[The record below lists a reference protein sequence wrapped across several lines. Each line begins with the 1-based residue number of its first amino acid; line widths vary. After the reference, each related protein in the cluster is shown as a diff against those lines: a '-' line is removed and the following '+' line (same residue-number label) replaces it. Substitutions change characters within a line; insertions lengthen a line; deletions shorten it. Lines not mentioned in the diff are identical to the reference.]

1 MIEALDPARCT
12 SCNICVRVCPTNV
25 FSPQPGGTPRIARQL
40 DCQTCFLCE
49 VYCPEDALFVSP
61 LADSCV
67 PADEAAAGCRSMRVL
82 TVPRWA
88 GAADVRPRRK
98 TAATRCSRWCSVSSR
113 RSARPALGAPP

>member
-49 VYCPEDALFVSP
+49 AYCPEDALFVSP

-67 PADEAAAGCRSMRVL
+67 PADEAAARLPVH
-82 TVPRWA
+82 A
-88 GAADVRPRRK
+88 GAYR
-98 TAATRCSRWCSVSSR
+98 AAVGWGRG
-113 RSARPALGAPP
+113 RSPGAAEDRSHALLALVQR